1 MGASLEEDP
10 VRLTD
15 LRLMRGAGALL
26 ILAGVSTAVFAQAPA
41 PRPGGAG
48 PPHEEKYTNLKI
60 LPEDIKP
67 EALHGVMRNFS
78 SALGVRCNFC
88 HVGNS
93 PQSMEWAKDDK
104 DEKKS
109 ARVMMKMTMGINK
122 DVLPQLESMSD
133 HAEVSCYTCHH
144 GSKEPPR
151 KLSDVLADTAKASGA
166 DAAAAQYKK
175 MKDESLEAG
184 QYDFRAP
191 MVVAAAM
198 RLNDDQ
204 KPDEAIGLLKAG
216 AALFPQS
223 ADVAASLGMALAQKG
238 DKAAAETELNRALSL
253 DPNNFMAK
261 GALERLKGEPPK
273 P

>member
-41 PRPGGAG
+41 PRPGGGG

-67 EALHGVMRNFS
+67 EALHGIMRNFS
-78 SALGVRCNFC
+78 TALGVRCNFC

-122 DVLPQLESMSD
+122 DTLPQLEGMSD
-133 HAEVSCYTCHH
+133 DAEVSCYTCHH

-151 KLSDVLADTAKASGA
+151 KLSDVLADTAKAKGA

-175 MKDESLEAG
+175 LKDESLEAG

-191 MVVAAAM
+191 MIVGAAM
-198 RLNDDQ
+198 QLNDDH

-238 DKAAAETELNRALSL
+238 DKAGAETELNRALSL
-253 DPNNFMAK
+253 DPNNWMAK
-261 GALERLKGEPPK
+261 GALERLKGGAPK

>member
-26 ILAGVSTAVFAQAPA
+26 ILAGVSTAVFAQAPS
-41 PRPGGAG
+41 PRPGGGG

-78 SALGVRCNFC
+78 MALGVRCNFC

-122 DVLPQLESMSD
+122 DALPQLEAMSD
-133 HAEVSCYTCHH
+133 HAEVTCYTWC
-144 GSKEPPR
+144 
-151 KLSDVLADTAKASGA
+151 
-166 DAAAAQYKK
+166 
-175 MKDESLEAG
+175 
-184 QYDFRAP
+184 
-191 MVVAAAM
+191 MVPA
-198 RLNDDQ
+198 
-204 KPDEAIGLLKAG
+204 
-216 AALFPQS
+216 
-223 ADVAASLGMALAQKG
+223 
-238 DKAAAETELNRALSL
+238 
-253 DPNNFMAK
+253 
-261 GALERLKGEPPK
+261 
-273 P
+273 